1 MSDGWSIDH
10 SARARE
16 AVLRNPWEWA
26 SAALIFLLLL
36 FSSYLKSDVSK
47 VAQPAVY
54 DFLMAGTVALHVILR
69 IRFPKELGWP
79 VLLWLF
85 LMLGYGLGAL
95 DALLPQRARD
105 FMLVMSYLIVSFVF
119 FAAMIYDDPRRRLP
133 AIWWGYV
140 GAALIA
146 SLTGIAAYFGLLA
159 SAEFYLRFGRVT
171 SFFND
176 PNVYGAF
183 LVAPTLFVACRL
195 SLSTSLKDIMLLPV
209 LGVLVLGIFL
219 SFSRGAWG
227 NLLLSGAVFMVLAFI
242 TSRSPVQRFRLI
254 LVTAL
259 AAGCGVAIITWAL
272 SAESVS
278 DLFAQRFSLSQS
290 YDVGEGGR
298 FDRQINALQQGLTA
312 PLGMGPAQWEE
323 ITGLAPHNVY
333 LNILIAGGYL
343 SFLSYL
349 AFIGLTLVR
358 GTKAALRQRSAYQPY
373 LLVAVAALV
382 GHAAESLII
391 DVDNWRHLFL
401 IFGLCWGGIAIAARE
416 AREEAGDW
424 RLAAARPPVMADGFH
439 A

>member
-10 SARARE
+10 SSRARE

-119 FAAMIYDDPRRRLP
+119 FAAMVYDDPRRRLP

-227 NLLLSGAVFMVLAFI
+227 NL
-242 TSRSPVQRFRLI
+242 
-254 LVTAL
+254 AL
-259 AAGCGVAIITWAL
+259 AAGCGVAIIAWAL